1 MSAFLARRAVAAPR
15 CAARA
20 FSTTPA
26 RPVAKI
32 TLVGML
38 AQTPELQAT
47 STGREILKYVVAS
60 NRGFGDNSKT
70 SWFRVTAFENEG
82 PRRDYFQSL
91 PKGSVL
97 PLSSSL
103 RERRLSFFVL
113 VESVLLTMLCF
124 CAYRTLVYVEGD
136 ASLDTYEDAEGK
148 SKTSLSIVQR
158 EWPSNA
164 SFFPCLKCHTDN
176 VLTHLQAPWR
186 FCANPRGMRP
196 KTRRT
201 APLRADIFCSA
212 TSILYRG

>member
-91 PKGSVL
+91 PKG
-97 PLSSSL
+97 
-103 RERRLSFFVL
+103 
-113 VESVLLTMLCF
+113 
-124 CAYRTLVYVEGD
+124 TLVYVEGD

-158 EWPSNA
+158 TLEILRKP
-164 SFFPCLKCHTDN
+164 KGD
-176 VLTHLQAPWR
+176 APQ
-186 FCANPRGMRP
+186 N
-196 KTRRT
+196 
-201 APLRADIFCSA
+201 
-212 TSILYRG
+212 